1 MSDGHSILS
10 KTCWPFCLCEPY
22 SPCSHYD
29 VRNEI
34 YCHAINL
41 FLYVPFSRHFDCKK
55 KWDGKERKRVQ
66 TTDDKESYSSVILIL
81 NTN

>member
-41 FLYVPFSRHFDCKK
+41 FLYVPFFRHFDCKK
-55 KWDGKERKRVQ
+55 NGMEKSVKEFKQRMIR
-66 TTDDKESYSSVILIL
+66 SHILQ
-81 NTN
+81 